1 MQFYWNYSI
10 KLHVFIE
17 YIQQKWYNLKSTEI
31 LEKLMY
37 YIASNNTQTFSYSGM
52 TGNFSIDTV
61 TLISYVGYLKQAFL
75 INVLENYSTKEIKK
89 SANPTK
95 DMISNF
101 KVLEKVG
108 EVGDGGII
116 CMINLL
122 I

>member
-1 MQFYWNYSI
+1 M
-10 KLHVFIE
+10 HVFIE

-61 TLISYVGYLKQAFL
+61 TLISYVGYLKQASL

>member
-1 MQFYWNYSI
+1 M
-10 KLHVFIE
+10 HVFIE

-37 YIASNNTQTFSYSGM
+37 YIASNNTQTFSYSDM